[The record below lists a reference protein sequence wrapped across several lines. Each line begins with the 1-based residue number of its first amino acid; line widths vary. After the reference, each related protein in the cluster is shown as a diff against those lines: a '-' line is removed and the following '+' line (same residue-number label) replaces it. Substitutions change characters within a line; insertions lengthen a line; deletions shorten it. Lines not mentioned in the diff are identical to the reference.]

1 MAATNVRMNRSQ
13 GRTAKDMA
21 KPATAARSS
30 RTKASKAAPSP
41 AELDD
46 RIKHLEC
53 YIASASAANRTHRA
67 MMADYVPAEESRRS
81 TRSKS
86 TRRPMHTMQLARRRS
101 AALFMQVIVL
111 VTMIAAAV
119 GWMNQKFHFWN

>member
-13 GRTAKDMA
+13 DRSAKDMA
-21 KPATAARSS
+21 KAAPARA
-30 RTKASKAAPSP
+30 RTKTAKAAPSP
-41 AELDD
+41 ADLDD

-67 MMADYVPAEESRRS
+67 MMADYVPAEETRR
-81 TRSKS
+81 TRAKS

>member
-13 GRTAKDMA
+13 GRSAKDMA
-21 KPATAARSS
+21 KSATAPRSA
-30 RTKASKAAPSP
+30 RTKAAKAAPSS
-41 AELDD
+41 ADLDD

-67 MMADYVPAEESRRS
+67 MMADYVPAEEARR

-101 AALFMQVIVL
+101 AALFMQVIIL